1 MTKKTHTG
9 LIAVEMDLT
18 RICSGPGVGFSTS
31 FTTSK
36 GAFASLV
43 MAAFI
48 FPLFFF
54 VSCDIYTC
62 YYQNLKGV
70 VDPMYIGPC
79 VFVCVIWLAVVDDR
93 RRGFLDGRN
102 IWLQSCPSFYYL
114 LPLFLLF
121 PRHHPGWPPKSAF
134 SLDHSASPKNYYSF
148 RTICTLY
155 TKALSRAHCGMLC
168 KNSVEACNLI
178 SRVERQDDEIPLT

>member
-79 VFVCVIWLAVVDDR
+79 VFV
-93 RRGFLDGRN
+93 
-102 IWLQSCPSFYYL
+102 
-114 LPLFLLF
+114 
-121 PRHHPGWPPKSAF
+121 
-134 SLDHSASPKNYYSF
+134 YSF